1 MTAVLTH
8 HLGWVATVCS
18 STLNSYQ
25 ETALDL
31 NQPYNLLW
39 SQLSDL
45 YGAVGYPIKTAQT
58 VITGSNKNNIIN
70 KLLSSLTYFIR
81 YGNVDKQLVNRCS
94 IEEDNKKADI
104 ICIRNNIIPKEKKYE
119 DHLKELMV
127 CANPQCSDNNN
138 EKEAVKRLTKIKSSV
153 KLTDLINKRCDN
165 VSNNKPLPHIEHY
178 FKNDEVPKSL
188 SKSFNMG
195 DLTKLQEKVESRRG
209 SSECGDLDVIFVL
222 GDNEKLV
229 GLKKDECPPLSGAKR
244 KTSLAKRPSTLDISK
259 SHSNEAKTSC
269 KKCMFYHSSSF
280 DALCPNQLENKPE
293 PSPVKLRAHSE
304 PPEVRKVTP
313 VVEYRHSRVKF
324 SLQQYPQ
331 VVKNYMKSKNI
342 ELEGLSLGEK
352 VFDKFATVQHNI
364 KLDLSGYE
372 SESEEVEALHTPS
385 NASELEFSP
394 DMGVDLDED
403 SFRTPLASAQDMKV
417 VNIPMPK

>member
-1 MTAVLTH
+1 M
-8 HLGWVATVCS
+8 
-18 STLNSYQ
+18 
-25 ETALDL
+25 
-31 NQPYNLLW
+31 LW
-39 SQLSDL
+39 GQLSDL

-58 VITGSNKNNIIN
+58 VITGSNKENIIN

-81 YGNVDKQLVNRCS
+81 CGNIDKQLVNRCS

-104 ICIRNNIIPKEKKYE
+104 ICIRNNIIPKENYKKYE
-119 DHLKELMV
+119 DHLKELLV
-127 CANPQCSDNNN
+127 CDDPQCSSNDK
-138 EKEAVKRLTKIKSSV
+138 KEAVKSLTKTKSSV
-153 KLTDLINKRCDN
+153 KLTDLINKSCGN
-165 VSNNKPLPHIEHY
+165 VSNNKLEG
-178 FKNDEVPKSL
+178 PKSL

-195 DLTKLQEKVESRRG
+195 DLTKLQEKQESRRG

-229 GLKKDECPPLSGAKR
+229 GLKKDECPPLSGVKR

-259 SHSNEAKTSC
+259 SHTNEAKTSC
-269 KKCMFYHSSSF
+269 KKCMFHHSSSF
-280 DALCPNQLENKPE
+280 DALCPNQLENKAE
-293 PSPVKLRAHSE
+293 LSPVKLRAHSE
-304 PPEVRKVTP
+304 PPEVRKIAPVT
-313 VVEYRHSRVKF
+313 EYRHSRVKF
-324 SLQQYPQ
+324 NLQQYPQ

-372 SESEEVEALHTPS
+372 SESEEVEALQTPS

-403 SFRTPLASAQDMKV
+403 SFRIPLASVQDMKV

>member
-1 MTAVLTH
+1 M
-8 HLGWVATVCS
+8 
-18 STLNSYQ
+18 
-25 ETALDL
+25 LDL

-39 SQLSDL
+39 GQLSDL

-81 YGNVDKQLVNRCS
+81 YGNVEKQLVNRCS
-94 IEEDNKKADI
+94 IEEDNKKANV
-104 ICIRNNIIPKEKKYE
+104 ICIRNNIIPKENYKKYE
-119 DHLKELMV
+119 DHLKELLV
-127 CANPQCSDNNN
+127 CDDSQCNSDT
-138 EKEAVKRLTKIKSSV
+138 KEENIKSLTKIKSSV
-153 KLTDLINKRCDN
+153 KLTDL
-165 VSNNKPLPHIEHY
+165 VNNKPHINAEG
-178 FKNDEVPKSL
+178 FKSL
-188 SKSFNMG
+188 SKSFNVG
-195 DLTKLQEKVESRRG
+195 DLTKLQEKPDSRRG
-209 SSECGDLDVIFVL
+209 SSECGDQDVIFVL

-229 GLKKDECPPLSGAKR
+229 GLKKEECQPLSGAKR
-244 KTSLAKRPSTLDISK
+244 KTSLAKRPSTLVINK

-280 DALCPNQLENKPE
+280 DALCPNHQFENKTE
-293 PSPVKLRAHSE
+293 PSPVKPRAHSE
-304 PPEVRKVTP
+304 PPEVRKVIP
-313 VVEYRHSRVKF
+313 VTEYRHSRVKF
-324 SLQQYPQ
+324 NLQQYPQ

-352 VFDKFATVQHNI
+352 VVDKFATVQHNI

-403 SFRTPLASAQDMKV
+403 FKTPAQNMKV
-417 VNIPMPK
+417 VNIPMPKYVFKSFFVVLCYEFNFFLGL